1 MQKLKKKKKK
11 TTSKQKNP
19 TLRVVGSEVLHDRC
33 SRGKEV
39 EIVTDKLVR
48 GASKTTNGDFGRNHK
63 GQQKT

>member
-1 MQKLKKKKKK
+1 
-11 TTSKQKNP
+11 
-19 TLRVVGSEVLHDRC
+19 VGSEVLHDRC